1 MMEIGQFGDI
11 VYILVVVVLIG
22 YLTYVLFNPTKF

>member
-1 MMEIGQFGDI
+1 MEIGQLGDF
-11 VYILVVVVLIG
+11 VYLVVVIVLIG